1 MKTSILII
9 LSLFFALNEAR
20 AEDEI
25 RWLKLRQE
33 LGLEY
38 IINAVFAPGDS
49 TILVTDA
56 NLKVVEINANTGK
69 LVRNVPIWGAYQF
82 SDDKQFLYCNADG
95 KVKWPSCE
103 MALKYNKFGI
113 PKYPSE
119 SWNSHAIVNEN
130 NNLLF
135 VIGSNSFY
143 PGEWKKDN
151 YVFDLNTFQFVDTLG
166 IIPQVTE
173 RIEMTG
179 DGKYFRTIT
188 RYKDWE
194 NLPDWETEPK
204 DITTINWWDTKT
216 LKLLSKEHSL
226 MKIIDDLGIFR
237 VSPDNKW
244 LCSVGG
250 RSVKVF
256 DNQTYELKYQ
266 WEVDGSLESIDIS
279 SDSRYLFTAG
289 GSMQVDADLYIW
301 DLKVGSLAYKY
312 NNKKAGIGIPFLKV
326 SNNGKYIIDYGEGGL
341 CMFNNML
348 SPNTNVPES
357 AEPVIYPNPSDG
369 VVILNSK
376 YFQVGQLNIELYDM
390 HGRLLGVLYDGFY
403 KQEEL
408 KLDISY
414 VNDGIFLI
422 RTMQGKE
429 FKTFKLIKGR

>member
-1 MKTSILII
+1 MKVNLLFV
-9 LSLFFALNEAR
+9 LSMLLVINEVV
-20 AEDEI
+20 AEEEI

-69 LVRNVPIWGAYQF
+69 LLRIVPIWGAYQF

-95 KVKWPSCE
+95 KIKWPSCE
-103 MALKYNKFGI
+103 LVQSYNKVTM
-113 PKYPSE
+113 PKYYDYAPPQSALNE
-119 SWNSHAIVNEN
+119 KAGVLIMVGPNSLI
-130 NNLLF
+130 
-135 VIGSNSFY
+135 
-143 PGEWKKDN
+143 PDEWQKDI
-151 YVFDLNTFQFVDTLG
+151 YVYDLQTFQLIDTLG
-166 IIPQVTE
+166 IYPSAVNA
-173 RIEMTG
+173 IEMTD
-179 DGKYFRTIT
+179 DGKYFRTRASYVPNWDDPLKT
-188 RYKDWE
+188 E
-194 NLPDWETEPK
+194 NRTD
-204 DITTINWWDTKT
+204 WWDTKT
-216 LKLLSKEHSL
+216 LKPIPEEHSFK
-226 MKIIDDLGIFR
+226 KISQQISTRFR

-256 DNQTYELKYQ
+256 DNETYELKYQ
-266 WEVDGSLESIDIS
+266 WEVNGLLESIDIS

-289 GSMQVDADLYIW
+289 GSSAIDADLYIW
-301 DLKVGSLAYKY
+301 DLKTGILAYKY

-326 SNNGKYIIDYGEGGL
+326 SNNGKYIIDYGNGGL

-348 SPNTNVPES
+348 NQNTDVPES
-357 AEPVIYPNPSDG
+357 AEPVIYPNPTDG
-369 VVILNSK
+369 IVILNSK
-376 YFQVGQLNIELYDM
+376 YFKIGQLNIELYDM

-422 RTMQGKE
+422 KTTQGKD
-429 FKTFKLIKGR
+429 FQTFKVIKGK